1 MCIIVAMY
9 VDVVPNRNSRPAILL
24 REGWREGKRIRKRT
38 IANLTEWPKAKVE
51 ALRRLLRDEP
61 LMAPSDVFVV
71 QRTLPHGHVEAV
83 LGTIHQLELDRLIA
97 SKRCRE
103 RDLVIAMIAEQ
114 LIHPS
119 SKLGT
124 TRLWHTTTLAQELGV
139 VDADEDDLYAAMDW
153 LIQRQSRIEK
163 KLASRHLSEG
173 AQVLYDV
180 SSSYYEGRT
189 CPLALFG
196 YGRDGKKGK
205 PIVVYGVLT
214 DHEGRPVAVEVY
226 PGNTGDP
233 TTLPDQVQKL
243 RERFELQ
250 QVVLVGDRGLL
261 TQTQIK
267 ALRQYPGLGWISA
280 LRSTAI
286 RKLLDTECLQLSLF
300 DQKNLAEI
308 TSIDFPGERL
318 IACYNPLLAEERRRK
333 RQALLE
339 ATEAKFDKIRRQVA
353 RRTKTPLDKAEIG
366 KKVGKVLNHYK
377 VGKHFT
383 LKIEDSLFSYSR
395 REESIRRESELDGIY
410 VIRTSEPLE
419 HLSAEDTV
427 RSYKRLSQV
436 EQAFRCLKG
445 IDLLVRPIRHR
456 DAQRVRAH
464 IFLCLLAYYV
474 QWHMKKALA
483 PLLFVDE
490 QLDADRETRDP
501 VLPALPSTSAKN
513 KKSVRRTSDGL
524 PIHSFPTLLAEL
536 ATRSLNLC
544 QLKADPTAPPF
555 QMVTEANS
563 TQQRAM
569 QLLGLFPVP
578 GNLP

>member
-1 MCIIVAMY
+1 MY
-9 VDVVPNRNSRPAILL
+9 VDIVPNRNSRPAILL

-205 PIVVYGVLT
+205 PILWSVNPNRSSK
-214 DHEGRPVAVEVY
+214 HENAKQPHWAQAKARAGHPLAA
-226 PGNTGDP
+226 TIGD
-233 TTLPDQVQKL
+233 
-243 RERFELQ
+243 
-250 QVVLVGDRGLL
+250 
-261 TQTQIK
+261 
-267 ALRQYPGLGWISA
+267 SA
-280 LRSTAI
+280 R
-286 RKLLDTECLQLSLF
+286 CMQ
-300 DQKNLAEI
+300 NLE
-308 TSIDFPGERL
+308 
-318 IACYNPLLAEERRRK
+318 
-333 RQALLE
+333 
-339 ATEAKFDKIRRQVA
+339 
-353 RRTKTPLDKAEIG
+353 
-366 KKVGKVLNHYK
+366 KVL
-377 VGKHFT
+377 FT
-383 LKIEDSLFSYSR
+383 GPK
-395 REESIRRESELDGIY
+395 
-410 VIRTSEPLE
+410 TS
-419 HLSAEDTV
+419 DTV
-427 RSYKRLSQV
+427 T
-436 EQAFRCLKG
+436 FIC
-445 IDLLVRPIRHR
+445 D
-456 DAQRVRAH
+456 
-464 IFLCLLAYYV
+464 
-474 QWHMKKALA
+474 
-483 PLLFVDE
+483 
-490 QLDADRETRDP
+490 
-501 VLPALPSTSAKN
+501 
-513 KKSVRRTSDGL
+513 
-524 PIHSFPTLLAEL
+524 
-536 ATRSLNLC
+536 
-544 QLKADPTAPPF
+544 
-555 QMVTEANS
+555 
-563 TQQRAM
+563 
-569 QLLGLFPVP
+569 
-578 GNLP
+578 

>member
-9 VDVVPNRNSRPAILL
+9 VDIVPNRNSRPAILL

-490 QLDADRETRDP
+490 QLDA
-501 VLPALPSTSAKN
+501 
-513 KKSVRRTSDGL
+513 
-524 PIHSFPTLLAEL
+524 EL

-544 QLKADPTAPPF
+544 QLDSDTHPKASSSSASP
-555 QMVTEANS
+555 S
-563 TQQRAM
+563 
-569 QLLGLFPVP
+569 G
-578 GNLP
+578 

>member
-1 MCIIVAMY
+1 M
-9 VDVVPNRNSRPAILL
+9 
-24 REGWREGKRIRKRT
+24 
-38 IANLTEWPKAKVE
+38 
-51 ALRRLLRDEP
+51 
-61 LMAPSDVFVV
+61 
-71 QRTLPHGHVEAV
+71 
-83 LGTIHQLELDRLIA
+83 
-97 SKRCRE
+97 
-103 RDLVIAMIAEQ
+103 
-114 LIHPS
+114 
-119 SKLGT
+119 
-124 TRLWHTTTLAQELGV
+124 
-139 VDADEDDLYAAMDW
+139 
-153 LIQRQSRIEK
+153 
-163 KLASRHLSEG
+163 
-173 AQVLYDV
+173 
-180 SSSYYEGRT
+180 
-189 CPLALFG
+189 
-196 YGRDGKKGK
+196 
-205 PIVVYGVLT
+205 
-214 DHEGRPVAVEVY
+214 
-226 PGNTGDP
+226 
-233 TTLPDQVQKL
+233 
-243 RERFELQ
+243 
-250 QVVLVGDRGLL
+250 
-261 TQTQIK
+261 
-267 ALRQYPGLGWISA
+267 
-280 LRSTAI
+280 
-286 RKLLDTECLQLSLF
+286 
-300 DQKNLAEI
+300 
-308 TSIDFPGERL
+308 
-318 IACYNPLLAEERRRK
+318 
-333 RQALLE
+333 
-339 ATEAKFDKIRRQVA
+339 
-353 RRTKTPLDKAEIG
+353 DKAEIG

>member
-1 MCIIVAMY
+1 MAPQVFPCIDLFYIDIKLFMCIIVAMY
-9 VDVVPNRNSRPAILL
+9 VDIVPNRNSRPAILL

-51 ALRRLLRDEP
+51 ALLRLLRDEP

-180 SSSYYEGRT
+180 SSSYYEGCT

-366 KKVGKVLNHYK
+366 KKVGKVLNYYK

-395 REESIRRESELDGIY
+395 REESIRRESERDGIY

-445 IDLLVRPIRHR
+445 IDLSTTHPPSRCPTRAGTHLLVLARLLCAMAHEKGPCSTTFRR
-456 DAQRVRAH
+456 RA
-464 IFLCLLAYYV
+464 
-474 QWHMKKALA
+474 
-483 PLLFVDE
+483 
-490 QLDADRETRDP
+490 T
-501 VLPALPSTSAKN
+501 
-513 KKSVRRTSDGL
+513 
-524 PIHSFPTLLAEL
+524 
-536 ATRSLNLC
+536 
-544 QLKADPTAPPF
+544 
-555 QMVTEANS
+555 
-563 TQQRAM
+563 
-569 QLLGLFPVP
+569 
-578 GNLP
+578 